1 MSQLGSDPQDLKAP
15 WAMGVCPSML
25 SCLLHSDGN
34 METGTL
40 SHWGKR
46 LSHQLGLPMATLD
59 GCSLDAHAALMPRAD
74 SPGGDCWHTWGS
86 TDGPETSECEPP
98 KVVLCVVCVHTPRC
112 WDEGGSTASFRFSGW
127 CLGHMVYKGSALHA

>member
-1 MSQLGSDPQDLKAP
+1 
-15 WAMGVCPSML
+15 
-25 SCLLHSDGN
+25 

-59 GCSLDAHAALMPRAD
+59 GCSLDGQGRFAWGKLLAHMGL
-74 SPGGDCWHTWGS
+74 

-98 KVVLCVVCVHTPRC
+98 KVVLCAVCVQTPRC
-112 WDEGGSTASFRFSGW
+112 WDEGGSTASFRFSGR
-127 CLGHMVYKGSALHA
+127 CLGHMVYKESALHA